1 MEVATISTDS
11 SPSSPPL
18 PVKMAMMTIPLLFKG
33 IAETIDPNIMIAKL
47 IRTAAD
53 GDQGKIGKFP
63 STLMA
68 LPFNL
73 IPPPP
78 FGPGIGPPIT
88 PIGLAY
94 LALGALTPAEKEKMR
109 KQQVANPPPS
119 PDDTGTDA
127 DCNPDEGEAD

>member
-1 MEVATISTDS
+1 
-11 SPSSPPL
+11 
-18 PVKMAMMTIPLLFKG
+18 MAMMTIPMLFKG

-47 IRTAAD
+47 IRIAAD
-53 GDQGKIGKFP
+53 GDQGKIPKFP

-94 LALGALTPAEKEKMR
+94 LALGALTPMEKQNMR
-109 KQQVANPPPS
+109 MAKAANPPPAP
-119 PDDTGTDA
+119 PDATGTDA
-127 DCNPDEGEAD
+127 DCNTSDEEADE

>member
-1 MEVATISTDS
+1 
-11 SPSSPPL
+11 
-18 PVKMAMMTIPLLFKG
+18 MALMTIPLLFKG
-33 IAETIDPNIMIAKL
+33 IAEAIDPNIKIAKL
-47 IRTAAD
+47 IRIAAD

-68 LPFNL
+68 LPFNI

-94 LALGALTPAEKEKMR
+94 LALGALTPLEKENLR
-109 KQQVANPPPS
+109 FGNSASGGDGNEGA
-119 PDDTGTDA
+119 TGGDA
-127 DCNPDEGEAD
+127 DASDCNPNSAEEA